1 LVVMK
6 VAVTVALMGET
17 RVEESAS
24 DWVDKMVTEKEE
36 CLVVSMVGHMVVWK
50 ADY

>member
-1 LVVMK
+1 MK
-6 VAVTVALMGET
+6 VAVTVALMVET